1 MRQSIRVMVLV
12 GLLMLGSHSAGAQQ
26 VYDAALFSGLQ
37 FRMVGPTRGGRVTTV
52 AGHRD
57 TPRTFYMGATGGG
70 VWKTIDYG
78 MSWKNISDGYF
89 QTASIG
95 SIDVADSDARIVYV
109 GTGSDGIRSNVIIGR
124 GIYKSIDGG
133 DTWSFLG
140 LRVTGQIGAVVV
152 HPTNPEIVYVAAL
165 GNPFG
170 PNPERGVYRTMD
182 GGVTWEH
189 ILFVSEHTGA
199 IDLEL
204 NPANP
209 EEIYAALWRA
219 ERKPWTIISG
229 DDTEDGIYISRNAG
243 DDWVKSEHG
252 LPQGLIGKI
261 DLAVSQDD
269 PSRVYALVEARPEE
283 EGLYRSNDRGASWR
297 LVNNARSLM
306 TRPFYYTNVDADPT
320 NADIVWV
327 NNLGLHRSEN
337 AGVDFRRVS
346 TPHGDNHDIWI
357 NPDTPSIMI
366 QSNDGGANVTLDG
379 GLTWTTQR
387 NQPTAELYQIDVDD
401 RFPYW
406 VYAGQQDN
414 TTIAVPSLP
423 PDSRPGGPQA
433 YWESMGGCETG
444 PAVPRPGDANIVY
457 SNCKG
462 TFRRYNRST
471 GQQQHY
477 YVGGVFLYGVDPST
491 LPYRF
496 QRVVPIEVSPHNADV
511 IYHGSQY
518 VHRTTNEGRT
528 WEIISPD
535 LTAFRPERQMAS
547 GGPITRDITGEEH
560 YSSLYVIEVSPL
572 DSTVIWTGAND
583 GPVHVTRD
591 GGAVWQNVTPA
602 DMPPEGRI
610 QTIDPSPHVAGK
622 AYVAG
627 YRYLLGDFRPY
638 IYRTTDYGRTWTR
651 ITNGIPDDTP
661 ARVVREDPDREG
673 LLYAGTEFGLY
684 VSFDDGGYWQSF
696 QQGLPIVPIT
706 DIKVHRQ
713 DVVVSTMGRSF
724 WILDNVTPLHTL
736 DAAIDSA
743 ERHLF
748 TPRDA
753 WRMRYST
760 SGGMHVEYLP
770 PGAVIDYY
778 FGSDQESPVTLEVLD
793 GAGLVIRTFA
803 ADAPGS
809 GASEEQGM
817 RAPPERRRPFYLAA
831 RSGGHRFIWDLRHEG
846 PPDDADGRR
855 RRGPMVPPG
864 DYQVRL
870 TSGAWS
876 ETRPL
881 RVRMDPRVAADGVTI
896 ADLEAQR
903 AFNLEVADQMDKAW
917 LAVARIDSA
926 LGEPG
931 DANEMLSKIRALLVT
946 DDSDS
951 YPEPMLIDQLGYL
964 YGFTTQGDHRPG
976 RDAYHRLET
985 LKGQLSEYLST
996 LRALLSGDQ

>member
-1 MRQSIRVMVLV
+1 MRQPIRLIVLA
-12 GLLMLGSHSAGAQQ
+12 GLLVLGSHSAGAQE
-26 VYDAALFSGLQ
+26 VYDEALFSGLQ

-57 TPRTFYMGATGGG
+57 TT
-70 VWKTIDYG
+70 DYG

-124 GIYKSIDGG
+124 GIYKSTDGG

-140 LRVTGQIGAVVV
+140 LRETGQIGAVVV

-170 PNPERGVYRTMD
+170 PNPERGVYRTVD
-182 GGVTWEH
+182 GGVTWEQ
-189 ILFVSEHTGA
+189 ILFVSEYTGA

-229 DDTEDGIYISRNAG
+229 DDTEDGIYISTNG
-243 DDWVKSEHG
+243 GNNWVKSERG

-261 DLAVSQDD
+261 DLAVSPDD
-269 PSRVYALVEARPEE
+269 PSRVYALVETRPEE

-320 NADIVWV
+320 NADIIWV

-337 AGVDFRRVS
+337 AGVEFRRVS
-346 TPHGDNHDIWI
+346 TPHGDNHELWI

-433 YWESMGGCETG
+433 YWESIGGCETG

-528 WEIISPD
+528 WEIISSD
-535 LTAFRPERQMAS
+535 LTAFRPERQMVS

-560 YSSLYVIEVSPL
+560 YSTLYVIEVSPL

-591 GGAVWQNVTPA
+591 GGAVWQDVTPA

-622 AYVAG
+622 AYVTG

-651 ITNGIPDDTP
+651 ITNGIPDDTLP
-661 ARVVREDPDREG
+661 AW
-673 LLYAGTEFGLY
+673 YA
-684 VSFDDGGYWQSF
+684 
-696 QQGLPIVPIT
+696 
-706 DIKVHRQ
+706 
-713 DVVVSTMGRSF
+713 
-724 WILDNVTPLHTL
+724 
-736 DAAIDSA
+736 
-743 ERHLF
+743 
-748 TPRDA
+748 
-753 WRMRYST
+753 
-760 SGGMHVEYLP
+760 
-770 PGAVIDYY
+770 
-778 FGSDQESPVTLEVLD
+778 
-793 GAGLVIRTFA
+793 
-803 ADAPGS
+803 
-809 GASEEQGM
+809 
-817 RAPPERRRPFYLAA
+817 
-831 RSGGHRFIWDLRHEG
+831 
-846 PPDDADGRR
+846 
-855 RRGPMVPPG
+855 
-864 DYQVRL
+864 
-870 TSGAWS
+870 
-876 ETRPL
+876 
-881 RVRMDPRVAADGVTI
+881 
-896 ADLEAQR
+896 
-903 AFNLEVADQMDKAW
+903 
-917 LAVARIDSA
+917 
-926 LGEPG
+926 
-931 DANEMLSKIRALLVT
+931 KIRIVKDCCMQVLNLACTCPLMTVDIGNLF
-946 DDSDS
+946 S
-951 YPEPMLIDQLGYL
+951 
-964 YGFTTQGDHRPG
+964 
-976 RDAYHRLET
+976 RDFP
-985 LKGQLSEYLST
+985 
-996 LRALLSGDQ
+996 